1 MINKLNQIQEE
12 ALIAISKATSQVE
25 LNDLKAYYMGKKSPL
40 GEIMK
45 GMATLSIEEKKSL
58 GMKANEVKKAIEE
71 AINQKRKEIEEAEDR
86 EDYATNLEDVESPA
100 HEILPEP
107 TPEEGNEEY
116 PLDEEEDDE
125 FDDDFD
131 DEDLEPDEEDL
142 EDFDEEGADI

>member
-1 MINKLNQIQEE
+1 MLMNLSKSRYTQGVICPKKLW
-12 ALIAISKATSQVE
+12 
-25 LNDLKAYYMGKKSPL
+25 
-40 GEIMK
+40 
-45 GMATLSIEEKKSL
+45 LSCYK
-58 GMKANEVKKAIEE
+58 
-71 AINQKRKEIEEAEDR
+71 IEEAEDR

-107 TPEEGNEEY
+107 TPEEGTEEY